1 MTPKTQPS
9 ILFVDDEI
17 LILKSL
23 ERLFEDEGYLLF
35 KATGGEEALEFLT
48 KQKVTLIVSDYRM
61 PQMDGVTF
69 LEKASAICPDALR
82 IMLTGYADMEA
93 IIKSINYGQ
102 VFRFISKP
110 WDEEELK
117 ALIRNCIQHYNI
129 LEENKYLNE
138 ISKTQNDELKNL
150 NQQLQQSLDER
161 AKEIQEK
168 NKRLELFY
176 KALEQS
182 FFETI
187 KLIMKLIEM
196 TNKKLA
202 EHSKRVALYA
212 ENIAKSMGFTP
223 NEIRNIQIAA
233 LLHDFG
239 KIHLPQEI
247 LLKKESELSS
257 EQLQQ
262 LKQHPMLGNTYISSI
277 ERLKKVSEI
286 ILYHHE
292 NMDGSGYPFG
302 KEGDKIPVESRILA
316 VCNAY
321 DHLLNGDISEG
332 TALSREEALARI
344 QSLTEKNFD
353 ATIVQHLAKTL
364 K

>member
-1 MTPKTQPS
+1 MNSRQPPS

-23 ERLFEDEGYLLF
+23 ERLFEDEGYLFF
-35 KATGGEEALEFLT
+35 KATGGEEALELLSR
-48 KQKVTLIVSDYRM
+48 QKVTLIVSDYRM

-69 LEKASAICPDALR
+69 LEKASLICPEALR

-93 IIKSINYGQ
+93 IIKAINYGQ
-102 VFRFISKP
+102 VFRFITKP

-117 ALIRNCIQHYNI
+117 ALIKNCINHFNI
-129 LEENKYLNE
+129 LEENKYLSE
-138 ISKTQNDELKNL
+138 LSRTQNDELKNL

-161 AKEIQEK
+161 AREIQEK

-196 TNKKLA
+196 TNKNLA

-212 ENIAKSMGFTP
+212 ENIAKSMGFAP

-239 KIHLPQEI
+239 KIHLPQDI
-247 LLKKESELSS
+247 LFKKESSLSS
-257 EQLQQ
+257 EQTQQ
-262 LKQHPMLGNTYISSI
+262 LKQHPMIGNTYISSI

-292 NMDGSGYPFG
+292 NLDGTGYPFG

-316 VCNAY
+316 VSNAY
-321 DHLLNGDISEG
+321 DHLTSGDILGE
-332 TALSREEALARI
+332 TPLSKEEALAQI
-344 QSLTEKNFD
+344 QTLTEKHFD
-353 ATIVQHLAKTL
+353 ANIVQHLEKTV